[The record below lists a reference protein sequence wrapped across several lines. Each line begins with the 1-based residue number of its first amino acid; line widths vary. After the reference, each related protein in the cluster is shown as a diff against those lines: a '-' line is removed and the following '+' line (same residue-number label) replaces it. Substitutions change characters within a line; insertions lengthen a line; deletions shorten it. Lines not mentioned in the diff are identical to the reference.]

1 MGGGW
6 KPALVNCVLQI
17 LETMLNLKLRHTLT
31 DSGGVALLLH
41 AKRMFNCS
49 SGSGP
54 QLAHQDLILF
64 SVTAA

>member
-17 LETMLNLKLRHTLT
+17 LETMLNLKLRSTLT

-41 AKRMFNCS
+41 AKCMFNCS
-49 SGSGP
+49 SGSGL